1 MEFGFKEPQRSY
13 DSGTQKARVWT
24 EQWVADWLFCPNCG
38 NKSIFQ
44 LPANLPVADFYCAEC
59 GDQYELKSQKK
70 PFGTKVVDGA
80 YKTMCE
86 RLESH
91 NNPNFLLLQYDL
103 PTTSVVNVCVIPKHF
118 FVPEIIEQR
127 KPLPPTARRAG
138 WVGCNILMDR
148 IPESGRVY
156 VVRNRVAAPKD
167 IVVSQWRQTLFL
179 REERPEARGW
189 LIEVMHCI
197 DALGAKE
204 FSIQD
209 MYKFDDHLRKIY
221 PGNNNIKPKIRQQLQ
236 ILRYRGYLDF
246 ADNARYHRNPNI

>member
-44 LPANLPVADFYCAEC
+44 LPANLPVADFYCAQC

-91 NNPNFLLLQYDL
+91 NSPNFLLLQYDL
-103 PTTSVVNVCVIPKHF
+103 RTTSVVNVCVIPKHF
-118 FVPEIIEQR
+118 FVPEIIERR
-127 KPLPPTARRAG
+127 KPLPLTARRAG
-138 WVGCNILMDR
+138 WIGCNILMDR

-156 VVRNRVAAPKD
+156 VVRNGVAAAKD
-167 IVVSQWRQTLFL
+167 LVVSQWRQTLFL
-179 REERPEARGW
+179 RQERPEARGW
-189 LIEVMHCI
+189 LIEVMRCI
-197 DALGAKE
+197 DALGSDD

-209 MYKFDDHLRKIY
+209 MYAFEQHLQQIY
-221 PGNNNIKPKIRQQLQ
+221 PGNNNVKPKIRQQLQ
-236 ILRYRGYLDF
+236 FLRNKGYLDF
-246 ADNARYHRNPNI
+246 TGNARYRRKTKI